1 MVKEKETS
9 IVKKGISKGL
19 DVSEKLLSPGKL
31 DGRNI
36 SKLRQAPQ
44 TILSKEQ
51 RMLQS
56 LFNQKNQLWGNGRPV
71 EITQHLQTGNGLIK
85 TGTGTKTRRLFW

>member
-1 MVKEKETS
+1 MAEKKETS
-9 IVKKGISKGL
+9 KVGKGISKGL
-19 DVSEKLLSPGKL
+19 EVSEKLLSPGKV
-31 DGRNI
+31 DGRNV

-51 RMLQS
+51 RMLQA